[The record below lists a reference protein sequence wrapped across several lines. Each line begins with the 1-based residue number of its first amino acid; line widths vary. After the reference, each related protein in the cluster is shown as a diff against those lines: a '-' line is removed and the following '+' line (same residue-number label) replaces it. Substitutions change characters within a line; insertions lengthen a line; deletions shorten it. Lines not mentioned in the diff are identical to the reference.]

1 MLVYSNFARKCIPQE
16 NAVEGDFR
24 KEYRGT
30 MIFCIA
36 MSFVLVLNY
45 FLSNDYLALSC
56 TIVASAKLFICR
68 EKELLPLSI
77 YLSYLAYLFRF
88 QKYNMYVFVCLAF
101 IVRVTFLKKDNFLFT
116 IIGIPLYFI
125 VHLFSSTNVGFT
137 IGDLIPLFSVM
148 MLMYAC
154 SLYGETY
161 RNVCIYFFIAGHIVT
176 SFLGLFRSIS
186 RLNNILNTV
195 HMSVHSYQDSIRFSG
210 LSYDPNFYTV
220 TSVITLCILMLGF
233 GYKIKTGRWFI
244 AAVITISFGLITY
257 SKSMLF
263 CFLAVFAI
271 SLLKAERKTRIN
283 ILKMLPMFIILC
295 FLFRRQLFGIYETL
309 MIRLDDA
316 DTAESLTTGRTKLW
330 EMYYN
335 DIFKSTKSFL
345 IGNGIVQYFT
355 SAAHNT
361 YLEILH
367 KFGFIGAITEVIYL
381 WGCNRR
387 IGCKFTLSLN
397 SLFII
402 LILAALLFCLSAYTF
417 YGLWSCLFI
426 VMILV
431 RKGDQYAESFDN
443 NPRL

>member
-77 YLSYLAYLFRF
+77 YFSYLAYLFRF
-88 QKYNMYVFVCLAF
+88 QKYNIYVFVCLAF

-125 VHLFSSTNVGFT
+125 VHLFSSTNVEFT

-148 MLMYAC
+148 ILMYAC
-154 SLYGETY
+154 GVYNEKY
-161 RNVCIYFFIAGHIVT
+161 RDVCIYFFIVGHVVT
-176 SFLGLFRSIS
+176 SVLGLLRNIS
-186 RLNNILNTV
+186 RLNIILNTTFV
-195 HMSVHSYQDSIRFSG
+195 SVHSFRDSLRFSG

-220 TSVITLCILMLGF
+220 TAAITLCILLLGF
-233 GYKIKTGRWFI
+233 GYRIKTLKWFV
-244 AAVITISFGLITY
+244 ATTITISFGLITY
-257 SKSMLF
+257 SKSMIF
-263 CFLAVFAI
+263 CFITIIAF
-271 SLLKAERKTRIN
+271 SLFKAEHKTRLR
-283 ILKMLPMFIILC
+283 ILKMLPIFIILC
-295 FLFRRQLFGIYETL
+295 LIFRRQLFGIYETL
-309 MIRLDDA
+309 MVRLDGA
-316 DTAESLTTGRTKLW
+316 DTAESLTTGRTNLW
-330 EMYYN
+330 KMYYN

-387 IGCKFTLSLN
+387 IGYRFTLSLN

-431 RKGDQYAESFDN
+431 RKENQYAENFDN